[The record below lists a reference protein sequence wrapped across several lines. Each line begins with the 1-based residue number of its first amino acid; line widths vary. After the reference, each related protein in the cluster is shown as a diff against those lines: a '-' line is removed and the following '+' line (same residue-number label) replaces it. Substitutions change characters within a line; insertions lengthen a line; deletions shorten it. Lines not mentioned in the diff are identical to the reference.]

1 MLAAH
6 IEAQS
11 SSINGTDFSCS
22 TDSPASC
29 QSYVTYL
36 AQSGFMDLVN
46 ISTLFGVNRSMI
58 ARASNLVS
66 EDHSLFPNQLMLV
79 PITCGC
85 TGNEYFANITYQIKK
100 GDNYYLVSITTFENL
115 TKWQVVK
122 EMNPS
127 LNPNLLQIGENV
139 TFPLFC
145 QCPSKTQSEKGIEYL
160 ITYVW
165 QPTDDVRHVAA
176 KVNASPSD
184 IETENKYRNFSDAVY
199 HPVLIPVSQLP
210 ILSQSYPSP
219 RRKEFKQHLIVDISI
234 GGAFLLL
241 LLAAW
246 VVYTHGFYKKR
257 IRAFTRNG
265 SSLETSD
272 LISVKGFAKTESFG
286 PKIIQDKLL
295 PGVSG
300 YLSKPI
306 VYEIKVIMEATMNLS
321 EHYRIGRS
329 VYRATINGKVLA
341 VKDIKENATE
351 ELSILQRVNHANLV
365 KLMGV
370 SSDFEGNR
378 LLVYEY
384 AENGSLNKWLHP
396 KSAAF
401 LTWSQRLYIALDVA
415 NGLQYL
421 HEHIQ
426 PSIVHR
432 DIRTKN
438 ILLDSRFKAKIANFS
453 LATLATND
461 VTPKVDVFAFGV
473 VLLELLSGRKAMRTK
488 ENGETAM
495 LWKEIPEVLK
505 TEEKREER
513 LRNWMDPNL
522 ESFYPIDGAMN
533 LATLAR
539 ACTIEKPLSRPS
551 MGEIV
556 FGLSVLAHSSE
567 TLERSCTSGFEAEEV
582 LQVISPIK
590 AR

>member
-11 SSINGTDFSCS
+11 SSINSTDFSCS

-58 ARASNLVS
+58 AKASNLVS

-100 GDNYYLVSITTFENL
+100 GDNYYLVSITAFENL

-176 KVNASPSD
+176 KLNASPSD

-219 RRKEFKQHLIVDISI
+219 RRKEFKQYLIVDISI

-272 LISVKGFAKTESFG
+272 LISVKGFAKSESFG

-378 LLVYEY
+378 LLVYEH